1 MFRGED
7 VKLQHLT
14 RLIDGFSGFRSSFS
28 SIALI
33 ILCHHIDTRKW
44 LQTDIYV

>member
-7 VKLQHLT
+7 VKLQHVA
-14 RLIDGFSGFRSSFS
+14 RLIDDFSGFQSSFA

-33 ILCHHIDTRKW
+33 ILWHHIDTRKW
-44 LQTDIYV
+44 QQTDIYV